1 MSEDGYFTI
10 VDRMKD
16 LIIVGGINVYPREV
30 EEVLVMHPAVHEAAV
45 IGMPDE
51 RRGELPY
58 AFVVLNPGASAT
70 PEELLDHCRANLARF
85 KVPGAIELRDDLPKT
100 MIGKVLRKD
109 LRAELMRSEG

>member
-1 MSEDGYFTI
+1 
-10 VDRMKD
+10 
-16 LIIVGGINVYPREV
+16 
-30 EEVLVMHPAVHEAAV
+30 MHPAVHEAAV

-58 AFVVLNPGASAT
+58 AFVVLNPGALAT
-70 PEELLDHCRANLARF
+70 PEELLVHCRANLARF

-109 LRAELMRSEG
+109 LRAELTRSAG